1 MEYSSHMLLMTCLCF
16 ACCDLLDRHGNSCFA
31 HQLVQSR
38 FCSCLKFSLIL
49 LTLGDEERREKEDMR
64 GRTEVM
70 FGLQEAS
77 LNLKLT
83 LKLTCLSFR
92 VLWTHWIY
100 TCCILLL
107 FHIVKHAAKHFHVH
121 YLWVIKGLHET
132 TCSLMLKWSVC
143 RTVVMFTVMLFMVS
157 VTSQQ
162 ILNLNFSCWI
172 TRWIPFRSVNQQ
184 QQLSSFSFIHKAPN
198 NSSSH
203 LEALYIVK

>member
-1 MEYSSHMLLMTCLCF
+1 MLCPSAGAEQVLFMFKVFTDSF
-16 ACCDLLDRHGNSCFA
+16 NTR
-31 HQLVQSR
+31 SR
-38 FCSCLKFSLIL
+38 LR
-49 LTLGDEERREKEDMR
+49 TLGDEERREKEDMR

-121 YLWVIKGLHET
+121 YLWVIKGLHEN

-157 VTSQQ
+157 VTTQQ

-172 TRWIPFRSVNQQ
+172 SRWIPFRSVNQQ